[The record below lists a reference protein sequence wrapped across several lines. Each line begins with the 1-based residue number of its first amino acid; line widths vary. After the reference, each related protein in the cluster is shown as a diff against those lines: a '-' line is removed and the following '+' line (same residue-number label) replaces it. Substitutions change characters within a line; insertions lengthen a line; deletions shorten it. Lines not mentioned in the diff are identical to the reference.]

1 MSVLTPYIN
10 AIDTITDDTISDVIE
25 SRIVNCDKNIL
36 IYKEYDNVN
45 LYNNDI
51 YQESGNGVL
60 TKIKNGLRYIWEKIV
75 LIFRSIVNKISS
87 LFNKNKINEGDS
99 INDIADNVISKNK
112 NHTKTLVGLSG
123 AALIAG
129 LSALGYKVI
138 KSKKNKKFVS
148 VTIPADPSSK
158 SISQTTVEVPIND
171 DVTVKKSKDGEIT
184 IMMFNTLSNSSTPV
198 ENKTHG
204 SRKLPADVYHSGVN
218 SQVYF
223 VRFMRKMQNIEKN

>member
-1 MSVLTPYIN
+1 MIKTEILINIRGRTCPLIIFFINNSIKRFHNIIKIKRGVLEMSVLTPYIN

-36 IYKEYDNVN
+36 IYKEYGNIN

-112 NHTKTLVGLSG
+112 NHTKTLV
-123 AALIAG
+123 
-129 LSALGYKVI
+129 
-138 KSKKNKKFVS
+138 
-148 VTIPADPSSK
+148 
-158 SISQTTVEVPIND
+158 
-171 DVTVKKSKDGEIT
+171 
-184 IMMFNTLSNSSTPV
+184 
-198 ENKTHG
+198 
-204 SRKLPADVYHSGVN
+204 
-218 SQVYF
+218 
-223 VRFMRKMQNIEKN
+223 